1 MLVQQWQFWLV
12 FLACTKYDLS
22 VMMLYNHTYVKTNM
36 FCICGWPA
44 CLSAC
49 LSALSVQLDAFG
61 SECTENDTHSTC
73 QRSAPSPCPV
83 RLSQLSSAVKAA
95 VGLTWCCMV
104 MLADELEGRRQG
116 IAGQLQ
122 QAALHAP
129 APHVQGTFILSSD
142 VLVLSQTLSAA
153 LGLHLL
159 YVSSTRQV
167 IT

>member
-1 MLVQQWQFWLV
+1 
-12 FLACTKYDLS
+12 
-22 VMMLYNHTYVKTNM
+22 
-36 FCICGWPA
+36 
-44 CLSAC
+44 
-49 LSALSVQLDAFG
+49 
-61 SECTENDTHSTC
+61 
-73 QRSAPSPCPV
+73 
-83 RLSQLSSAVKAA
+83 
-95 VGLTWCCMV
+95 

-129 APHVQGTFILSSD
+129 APHVQGTSILSSD
-142 VLVLSQTLSAA
+142 VLVLSETLSAA